1 VVAVP
6 HREFRALGALGVRR
20 LCKKNHVLYDI
31 KHLFPAAAVDGR
43 L

>member
-1 VVAVP
+1 VLAVA
-6 HREFRALGALGVRR
+6 HREFRALGARGTRR

-31 KHLFPAAAVDGR
+31 KSLFPAAEVDGR

>member
-1 VVAVP
+1 V
-6 HREFRALGALGVRR
+6 RALAKPGAIV
-20 LCKKNHVLYDI
+20 YDV